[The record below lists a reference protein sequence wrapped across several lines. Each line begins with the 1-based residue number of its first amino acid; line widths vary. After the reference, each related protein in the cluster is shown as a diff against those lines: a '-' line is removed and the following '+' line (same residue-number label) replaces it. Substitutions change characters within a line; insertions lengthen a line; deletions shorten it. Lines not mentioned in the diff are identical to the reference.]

1 MVRLRRG
8 RHGARL
14 FLELARRSFQLHL
27 TYRAA
32 ALAGLL
38 TNLFFGLVRA
48 AILLALYGQRQ
59 EVAGMT
65 VQEVITYTGLTQ
77 AVIAYLSLFGWYELM
92 ETVYT
97 GDVAGDLLKPMNY
110 FTFWL
115 GRDLGR
121 ATAALLLRGVTV
133 MLCYSFVYQIIIPQS
148 AGRWLALLATV
159 ALSWVVAFSWHFLVN
174 LTAFWVPNARGIGRF
189 GFIAAWFFSGFLM
202 PLRFFPEWVVR
213 LAYLTPFP
221 HMVNTVV
228 DVYLGD
234 LAGRALLQ
242 ALLFQ
247 ALWAAALI
255 LLGQLVL
262 RAAVRRLV
270 ILGG

>member
-1 MVRLRRG
+1 MG
-8 RHGARL
+8 RVISGWRATRL
-14 FLELARRSFQLHL
+14 FLELARRTFQLHL

-32 ALAGLL
+32 AVAGLI

-48 AILLALYGQRQ
+48 AILLGLYGQRQ

-65 VQEVITYTGLTQ
+65 VQEVVTYTGLTQ

-97 GDVAGDLLKPMNY
+97 GEVAADLLKPMNY

-121 ATAALLLRGVTV
+121 AAAALLLRGVTV
-133 MLCYSFVYQIIIPQS
+133 MLCYGLVYEIVVPS
-148 AGRWLALLATV
+148 TAGRWLALGATV
-159 ALSWVVAFSWHFLVN
+159 VLSWLVSFSWHFLIN
-174 LTAFWVPNARGIGRF
+174 LAAFWVPNARGIGRF
-189 GFIAAWFFSGFLM
+189 GFIVAWFFSGFLM

-242 ALLFQ
+242 ALFFQ
-247 ALWAAALI
+247 VLWAVALI
-255 LLGQLVL
+255 VLGRIAL

>member
-1 MVRLRRG
+1 MASLRNG
-8 RHGARL
+8 RQAARL

-32 ALAGLL
+32 ALAGLI

-48 AILLALYGQRQ
+48 AILLGLYGQRQ

-65 VQEVITYTGLTQ
+65 VQEVVTYTGLTQ

-97 GDVAGDLLKPMNY
+97 GEVAGDLLKPMNL

-121 ATAALLLRGVTV
+121 AAAALLLRGVTV
-133 MLCYSFVYQIIIPQS
+133 MFCYALVYEIIVPYT
-148 AGRWLALLATV
+148 AGRWLALAAAV
-159 ALSWVVAFSWHFLVN
+159 ILSWLVSFSWNFLIN
-174 LTAFWVPNARGIGRF
+174 LAAFWIPNARGIGRF
-189 GFIAAWFFSGFLM
+189 GFIVAWFLSGFLM

-213 LAYLTPFP
+213 VANLTPFP

-247 ALWAAALI
+247 ALWAVALI
-255 LLGQLVL
+255 VLGQLVL